1 MTHNDTSHVLF
12 SFAYLTSHKEHNLDY
27 FHKHPGGNEARS
39 LIHLL
44 DNLQFWSASTWN
56 QLKELSHKERGY
68 EEIGVDELRTNILD
82 NLPVALSAT
91 DKVTSSVS
99 ENPDAWPASTR
110 KSALFFMC
118 WDLTSTSHCMITA
131 ADPLC
136 TTRTESET
144 GCLLPPEPSPDRY
157 RKRRQTR
164 LEAGPNCAA
173 RRPLSSSQ
181 P

>member
-91 DKVTSSVS
+91 DKVTIF
-99 ENPDAWPASTR
+99 R
-110 KSALFFMC
+110 FG
-118 WDLTSTSHCMITA
+118 
-131 ADPLC
+131 
-136 TTRTESET
+136 ES
-144 GCLLPPEPSPDRY
+144 GRLAGIHPEDSPVFYVLGFDFDFSLYDHGR
-157 RKRRQTR
+157 
-164 LEAGPNCAA
+164 
-173 RRPLSSSQ
+173 
-181 P
+181 